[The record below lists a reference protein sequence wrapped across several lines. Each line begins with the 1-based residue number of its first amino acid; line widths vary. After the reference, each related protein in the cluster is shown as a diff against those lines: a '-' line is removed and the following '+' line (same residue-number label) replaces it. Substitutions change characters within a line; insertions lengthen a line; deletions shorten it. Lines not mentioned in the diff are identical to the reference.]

1 MWATSL
7 AIFPAV
13 SGNYLSGRVLWRWWG
28 RGRRNVIQN
37 SLTSWDFSDPQ
48 FSRFLHLLSY
58 KNPCRA
64 SELWL
69 LFSEVIW
76 ENNLNTSRTDGEQL
90 KFLESTRPTQHV
102 HENLIESQV
111 LYTNIYCWEIW
122 TEQKAYSGWICMIS
136 HDITNW
142 ENEIFFVIL
151 TTITRRCGN

>member
-13 SGNYLSGRVLWRWWG
+13 SENYLTGRVLWRWWG
-28 RGRRNVIQN
+28 GGRRKVIQN

-58 KNPCRA
+58 KNTCRA

-76 ENNLNTSRTDGEQL
+76 ENNLNTSRTDGVQL
-90 KFLESTRPTQHV
+90 KLLESTRPTQHV

-111 LYTNIYCWEIW
+111 YTQIFIAEKY
-122 TEQKAYSGWICMIS
+122 EQNRELTLDEFVWYLMIS
-136 HDITNW
+136 QT
-142 ENEIFFVIL
+142 EKMRYFL
-151 TTITRRCGN
+151 